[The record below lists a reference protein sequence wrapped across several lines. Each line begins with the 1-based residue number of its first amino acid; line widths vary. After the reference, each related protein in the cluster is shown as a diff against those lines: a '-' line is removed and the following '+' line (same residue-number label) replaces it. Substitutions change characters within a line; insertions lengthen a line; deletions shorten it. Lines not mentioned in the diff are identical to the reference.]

1 MSISVQGLV
10 KSYGTLRIVHGISF
24 EVGDGEFVSLLG
36 PSGCGKTTTLR
47 CIAGLE
53 DANGGVIGI
62 DGQIVS
68 APDQDILVPV
78 HERQVGMVFQSYAI
92 WPHMTVAENVGFPLS
107 VRKLPQADIARQVDE
122 ALAIVGL
129 GALKDRH
136 PSQLSGG
143 QQQRVALA
151 RAIVGQ
157 PKVLL
162 FDEPLSNLD
171 AKLREGTRAE
181 IRRLQRELN
190 VAAVYVT
197 HDQEEALSMSDRIV
211 VMNEGRVEQI
221 GTPFEIYNHPRTRF
235 VASFVGTLNI
245 LKGKVVDPA
254 AGKIVVDGQEL
265 FASKRITHLQ
275 AGEACSVALRPEAAS
290 LHQSEL
296 QEAAK
301 IASAFAREGGPRNRL
316 VGTIEEVS
324 FLGSVVRIRVRFQ
337 ENAISLDTFN
347 NPNVAP
353 PARGTQVT
361 VTFAREDLLVLEGA
375 EG

>member
-1 MSISVQGLV
+1 MSISVEGLV
-10 KSYGTLRIVHGISF
+10 KSYGALTIVHGISF
-24 EVGDGEFVSLLG
+24 EVGRGEFVSLLG

-62 DGQIVS
+62 GGRIVS
-68 APDQDILVPV
+68 APNQDILVPV

-107 VRKLPQADIARQVDE
+107 IRKLPQADIVRQVDE
-122 ALAIVGL
+122 ALTIVGL

-151 RAIVGQ
+151 RAIVGR

-181 IRRLQRELN
+181 IRRLQRELD

-197 HDQEEALSMSDRIV
+197 HDQEEALSMSDRVIV
-211 VMNEGRVEQI
+211 MDAGRIQQA
-221 GTPFEIYNHPRTRF
+221 GTPKELYRRPVNRF
-235 VASFVGTLNI
+235 VADFVGRASFIDVVPGNGRWQTPSGI
-245 LKGKVVDPA
+245 AIDVDDSIAKGT
-254 AGKIVVDGQEL
+254 GG
-265 FASKRITHLQ
+265 RYQ
-275 AGEACSVALRPEAAS
+275 AMLRPEGI
-290 LHQSEL
+290 EIMEGT
-296 QEAAK
+296 EAAPPGRSLPGTICESHYLGAYTEYVVDAGDAK
-301 IASAFAREGGPRNRL
+301 VKVHCMRDFDIGAPVTLRFSSEHCRL
-316 VGTIEEVS
+316 V
-324 FLGSVVRIRVRFQ
+324 
-337 ENAISLDTFN
+337 SLPEAD
-347 NPNVAP
+347 A
-353 PARGTQVT
+353 
-361 VTFAREDLLVLEGA
+361 
-375 EG
+375 